1 MELNIYQADAFASNV
16 FEGNPAAVCPLELW
30 LPDEILQKI
39 AQENN
44 LSETAFFVPEGDR
57 FSLRWFTPEAEVDLC
72 GHATLATAHII
83 FQHLYYPGQRIR
95 FETKSGELVV
105 EKAGLDYS
113 MDFPASPPQS
123 IKAPD
128 TLIEALGTAP
138 IEVLA
143 AYDYVAVFES
153 EEQIKAIAPDF
164 PSLSKLD
171 LRGVLITAPG
181 ESTDFVSRCFF
192 PKLGIDEDPV
202 TGSAHCELAP
212 YWSKRLGKNRLMAKQ
227 LSTRTGMIGCEARE
241 DRVVL
246 TGKVA
251 DYLQGKITINT

>member
-16 FEGNPAAVCPLELW
+16 FEGNPAAVCPLEQW
-30 LPDEILQKI
+30 LPDETLQKI

-83 FQHLYYPGQRIR
+83 FQHLGYPGQRIK

-113 MDFPASPPQS
+113 MDFPATPPQS
-123 IKAPD
+123 IAAPD

-143 AYDYVAVFES
+143 AYDYVAVFAS
-153 EEQIKAIAPDF
+153 EEQIKAISPDF
-164 PSLSKLD
+164 LSLSKLD

-181 ESTDFVSRCFF
+181 GSTDFVSRCFF

-227 LSTRTGMIGCEARE
+227 LSKRTGMIGCEARE

-251 DYLQGKITINT
+251 DYLQGKITIKT